1 MLVIVEYPSR
11 QRILHFLAE
20 QVHPGFQYEI
30 LFETV
35 MKFTQRKSKP
45 DKDIQ
50 LPMRK
55 KNKSKRIFNKSS
67 TRLHIA
73 DAHALLD

>member
-1 MLVIVEYPSR
+1 MPVIVEYPSR

-35 MKFTQRKSKP
+35 MKFTQRNSKP

-55 KNKSKRIFNKSS
+55 KLEVKEYLKKAVPGC
-67 TRLHIA
+67 T
-73 DAHALLD
+73 LLMHMHS